1 MARTERVTIPYAPRS
16 LQAQLHNNRA
26 RFAVI
31 VCHRRWGKTVWA
43 INELLKSAITCNK
56 ESPRF
61 AYVAPLY
68 RQAKAVAW
76 DYVKR
81 FADPIPGRLFN
92 EAELRCDLPNGGR
105 ITLFGA
111 DNPDSLRGLYLDG
124 VVLDEYAQMSPKA
137 WTEVLRPA
145 LADRQG
151 WAAWI
156 GTPQGHGHFF
166 DLYERAADLEG
177 WSRHLYRASETG
189 IVAEGELKAARR
201 EMAPAEYEQEFEC
214 SWAAAVP
221 GAYYGALVEQAE
233 EAGRIT
239 QVPYDPSHKVE
250 TWWDLGVGDS
260 TSIWFAQRVGH
271 AIHLI
276 DYYEMTGVGL
286 AHYVQHLD
294 SRGYVYSRHIAPHD
308 VQVRELGTGQS
319 RLDIARS
326 LGLDFEVAP
335 KLPVDDG
342 IAAVRQLLPR
352 CYFDRA
358 KTQYGLDCLRQYRAE
373 YDDRLRT
380 VRPKPLH
387 DWTSHAADAFRY
399 GAVAAPPVR
408 EAWRDYDLSR
418 LGVSVA

>member
-1 MARTERVTIPYAPRS
+1 MEEQRVTIPYAPRP
-16 LQAQLHNNRA
+16 LQRQLHDRRG

-43 INELLKSAITCNK
+43 INELVKGALTCQR
-56 ESPRF
+56 EAPRL

-76 DYVKR
+76 DYLKK
-81 FADPIPGRLFN
+81 FTDPIPGRAYN
-92 EAELRCDLPNGGR
+92 EAELRCDLPNGSR
-105 ITLFGA
+105 VQLFGA
-111 DNPDSLRGLYLDG
+111 DSPDSLRGLYLDG

-145 LADRQG
+145 LADRAG

-156 GTPQGHGHFF
+156 GTPQGHGAFY
-166 DLYERAADLEG
+166 DLYERAADLPD

-189 IVAEGELKAARR
+189 ILPDTELKAARR
-201 EMAPAEYEQEFEC
+201 EMSEAEFQQEFEC
-214 SWAAAVP
+214 SWSAAVP
-221 GAYYGALVEQAE
+221 GAYYGALIEAAE
-233 EAGRIT
+233 DAGRIT
-239 QVPYDPSHKVE
+239 EVPYDPSHKVE
-250 TWWDLGVGDS
+250 TWWDLGIGDS

-271 AIHLI
+271 AIHVI
-276 DYYEMTGVGL
+276 DYYEMTGAGL
-286 AHYVQHLD
+286 PHYVEQLAQ
-294 SRGYVYSRHIAPHD
+294 RGYVYSRHVAPHD
-308 VQVRELGTGQS
+308 VQVRELGSGQS
-319 RLDIARS
+319 RLEIAAS

-352 CYFDRA
+352 CVFDRR
-358 KTQYGLDCLRQYRAE
+358 KTQYGVDCLRQYRAE

-399 GAVAAPPVR
+399 GAVAPPPVR

-418 LGVSVA
+418 LGLSVA